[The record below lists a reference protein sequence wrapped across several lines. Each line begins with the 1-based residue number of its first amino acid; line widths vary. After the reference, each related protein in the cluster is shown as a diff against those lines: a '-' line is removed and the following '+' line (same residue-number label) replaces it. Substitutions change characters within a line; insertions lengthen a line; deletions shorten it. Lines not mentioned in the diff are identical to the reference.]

1 MTIEWAFSLGFV
13 AGALAVLLPSL
24 VTIWLQGRK

>member
-1 MTIEWAFSLGFV
+1 MTIEWVFCLGFV
-13 AGALAVLLPSL
+13 MGVLAVLLPSL